1 MYDPTDPRAALASSA
16 PAAKPAATTFTAAEY
31 GRFYAAA
38 TQEEDRDGRSW
49 YYRGQNL
56 VLHYMEA
63 NAGAVLSRD
72 DQLDEYALMLP
83 DAATEVTIKAGGEVQ
98 VVRGGNLAFVP
109 PGVSS
114 ISVDK
119 PGRLV
124 RLVTSRASDLVAKC
138 ANNASFQD
146 VHPNI
151 PPLEAWP
158 VPHDGYRI
166 RAYPLDVPPAP
177 GRFGSIYRCTTM
189 MINMLDVFDGPR
201 DATKLSP
208 HFHDDF
214 EQYSLA
220 LEGSFMHYIRWP
232 WTTDLNAWRDDDK
245 ELCASPSVAV
255 IPPPAIHTTR
265 AVGEDTNQL
274 VDIFCPP
281 RIDFSEK
288 PGWVLNADDYP
299 MPASVPVEAA

>member
-1 MYDPTDPRAALASSA
+1 MYDPTDPRAALASS
-16 PAAKPAATTFTAAEY
+16 PPTAKAAATTFAAAEY
-31 GRFYAAA
+31 GRFYDSMP
-38 TQEEDRDGRSW
+38 QEDGPEGRSW
-49 YYRGQNL
+49 YFRGQNF
-56 VLHYMEA
+56 VVHYMEA
-63 NAGAVLSRD
+63 NAGAVLARD
-72 DQLDEYALMLP
+72 DQADEYALMLP
-83 DAATEVTIKAGGEVQ
+83 DRESEVTIEAGGQVEV
-98 VVRGGNLAFVP
+98 VSGGNLAFVP
-109 PGVSS
+109 PGASS
-114 ISVDK
+114 ISVNK

-124 RLVTSRASDLVAKC
+124 RLVTSRAGDLVAKC
-138 ANNASFQD
+138 ANEASYREA
-146 VHPNI
+146 HPNI

-158 VPHDGYRI
+158 VPMDGYKV
-166 RAYPLDVPPAP
+166 RAYPLDVPPTP

-189 MINMLDVFDGPR
+189 MINMLDVFEGPR

-214 EQYSLA
+214 EQCSLA

-265 AVGEDTNQL
+265 AVGEGTNQL

-281 RIDFSEK
+281 RLDFSEK
-288 PGWVLNADDYP
+288 PGWILNADDYP
-299 MPASVPVEAA
+299 MPAPVPVGAA